1 MKSIQNNKHR
11 ILALLLSVAMLA
23 APLPASVIPVFAAG
37 GAWEGD
43 GLTEE
48 TAYQI
53 ADAADLAKLTEN
65 TNNGESYQDKYFK
78 LTDDIDLTEWLAA
91 NGGSEGWTP
100 IGTMNTPFLGN
111 FDGQNHIVSGLW
123 MERPDVVY
131 TGLFGY
137 VQNNEISSVF
147 VETAVNKAVSGR
159 FYTGSLV
166 GYASRSTIRNCGGT
180 GIVNAVSMAGGLVGY
195 QYGGLIDG
203 CHFSGKVTIPDSTQS
218 NSYAGGLVGHQQ
230 IDAVLQ
236 NSSANAA
243 VSGYQQVGGLLGG
256 SAANQCTVKDCFSTG
271 TVSGC
276 NQIGGLAGQAESLL
290 MERCYS
296 ESTVMGTNQY
306 IGGLIGYNSNYET
319 RDCFA
324 SGAVSGAS
332 NVGGL
337 IGLQSSGQK
346 TIENCYAVGA
356 VTGNSCGGFI
366 GIINVYAEAPA
377 IINHNFFD
385 TDTTGQAKGI
395 ANSDIAGIA
404 GKTTSEMKQ
413 KATFQGWNFEGDG
426 INPPVWYIR
435 ETQT

>member
-1 MKSIQNNKHR
+1 M
-11 ILALLLSVAMLA
+11 
-23 APLPASVIPVFAAG
+23 
-37 GAWEGD
+37 
-43 GLTEE
+43 
-48 TAYQI
+48 
-53 ADAADLAKLTEN
+53 
-65 TNNGESYQDKYFK
+65 
-78 LTDDIDLTEWLAA
+78 
-91 NGGSEGWTP
+91 
-100 IGTMNTPFLGN
+100 
-111 FDGQNHIVSGLW
+111 
-123 MERPDVVY
+123 
-131 TGLFGY
+131 
-137 VQNNEISSVF
+137 
-147 VETAVNKAVSGR
+147 
-159 FYTGSLV
+159 
-166 GYASRSTIRNCGGT
+166 
-180 GIVNAVSMAGGLVGY
+180 
-195 QYGGLIDG
+195 
-203 CHFSGKVTIPDSTQS
+203 
-218 NSYAGGLVGHQQ
+218 
-230 IDAVLQ
+230 
-236 NSSANAA
+236 
-243 VSGYQQVGGLLGG
+243 GGLLGG

-395 ANSDIAGIA
+395 ANSDIAGITE
-404 GKTTSEMKQ
+404 KTTSEE
-413 KATFQGWNFEGDG
+413 TEGNFSRMEF
-426 INPPVWYIR
+426 
-435 ETQT
+435 